1 MYQRQAQGL
10 ASLGRGPD
18 TELVHMTPQEVKSFD
33 RLARVMGHD
42 GLPTNPQ
49 TGLPEAGIFDSIL
62 PVIGGLGL
70 TVLTGGAINPLTAGL
85 ITGLG
90 TGIATGSSKKGL
102 MAALGGFGGAS
113 LGAGL
118 GAAGGGLSTTA
129 GAGSNAATAAKGIGA
144 VAQNPAAFGTTVG
157 AAGPINPGVIGG
169 GKGLA
174 LAGGAALAPAMMQ
187 PPPEFKPVEFEKEV
201 YNYPE
206 GGFMPPPR
214 TSIDPF
220 AGDPVAAGFTEERS
234 YFTPEPYTSPGYMP
248 AKAGGLVS
256 LHEGGMLPTTPDSGM
271 LPTTPDSGPIS
282 SDSGNV
288 QAEMARNRY
297 RTGQLQQT
305 SDSNRWT
312 GGTLE
317 EYKDWYN
324 KKNPIQTREFKNW
337 SKMYEDAGGA
347 EGTPATATSG
357 SAFDSQMAQVTRD
370 RRAGIFGGNQ
380 GLLPT
385 TPDKQPYLNDSRIKD
400 LLEQLLSGAARNNTE
415 SPQFLGGPQNFAGL
429 GAIQMQSKN
438 QGGLLRGPGDGMSDD
453 IMLPITGSRDIAA
466 VSPDEFVVP
475 ADVVSGL
482 GNGSTSAGAKQLY
495 GMMDR
500 VRDARTGKTTQPR
513 AIDAGKMMPA

>member
-1 MYQRQAQGL
+1 
-10 ASLGRGPD
+10 
-18 TELVHMTPQEVKSFD
+18 
-33 RLARVMGHD
+33 
-42 GLPTNPQ
+42 
-49 TGLPEAGIFDSIL
+49 
-62 PVIGGLGL
+62 
-70 TVLTGGAINPLTAGL
+70 
-85 ITGLG
+85 
-90 TGIATGSSKKGL
+90 
-102 MAALGGFGGAS
+102 
-113 LGAGL
+113 
-118 GAAGGGLSTTA
+118 
-129 GAGSNAATAAKGIGA
+129 
-144 VAQNPAAFGTTVG
+144 
-157 AAGPINPGVIGG
+157 
-169 GKGLA
+169 
-174 LAGGAALAPAMMQ
+174 
-187 PPPEFKPVEFEKEV
+187 
-201 YNYPE
+201 
-206 GGFMPPPR
+206 
-214 TSIDPF
+214 
-220 AGDPVAAGFTEERS
+220 
-234 YFTPEPYTSPGYMP
+234 MP

-256 LHEGGMLPTTPDSGM
+256 LHEGG
-271 LPTTPDSGPIS
+271 
-282 SDSGNV
+282 NV
-288 QAEMARNRY
+288 QP
-297 RTGQLQQT
+297 

-357 SAFDSQMAQVTRD
+357 SAFDSQMAQVARD

-415 SPQFLGGPQNFAGL
+415 SPQFLGGPRNFVGL
-429 GAIQMQSKN
+429 GAIQTQSKN

-466 VSPDEFVVP
+466 VSPGEFVVS
-475 ADVVSGL
+475 ADVVAGL

-500 VRDARTGKTTQPR
+500 VRDARTGKTAQPR

>member
-18 TELVHMTPQEVKSFD
+18 TELVHMTPREVKSFD

-49 TGLPEAGIFDSIL
+49 TGLPEAGIFDSLL

-70 TVLTGGAINPLTAGL
+70 TVLSGGVINPLTAGL
-85 ITGLG
+85 ITGVG
-90 TGIATGSSKKGL
+90 TGLATGSAKKGL
-102 MAALGGFGGAS
+102 LAGLGGLGGAS

-118 GAAGGGLSTTA
+118 ASAGAGGAAGGAAGSGSMMGGLTP
-129 GAGSNAATAAKGIGA
+129 GAGNIGA
-144 VAQNPAAFGTTVG
+144 NVANVGKGLGAVVQNPAAFGTTM
-157 AAGPINPGVIGG
+157 GPFGSQVTTKGLMAGG

-187 PPPEFKPVEFEKEV
+187 PPPEFKPVEFEKKD
-201 YNYPE
+201 YSYPE

-234 YFTPEPYTSPGYMP
+234 YFTPDPFTSPGYMP
-248 AKAGGLVS
+248 ARAGGLVS
-256 LHEGGMLPTTPDSGM
+256 LHEGGG
-271 LPTTPDSGPIS
+271 I
-282 SDSGNV
+282 
-288 QAEMARNRY
+288 AEE
-297 RTGQLQQT
+297 
-305 SDSNRWT
+305 
-312 GGTLE
+312 LE
-317 EYKDWYN
+317 SA
-324 KKNPIQTREFKNW
+324 I
-337 SKMYEDAGGA
+337 
-347 EGTPATATSG
+347 SG
-357 SAFDSQMAQVTRD
+357 SAFDQVD
-370 RRAGIFGGNQ
+370 ADKKAGIFGGNQ

-385 TPDKQPYLNDSRIKD
+385 TPSSGMLPTTPDNKEAIRKGGLKNVLERLLRSR
-400 LLEQLLSGAARNNTE
+400 RNGGE
-415 SPQFLGGPQNFAGL
+415 GPQFLGGTNQFYDQTGDKPEIDINEFLRWPNQYYAEAMQNRNESGP
-429 GAIQMQSKN
+429 IQTQSKN

-500 VRDARTGKTTQPR
+500 VRDTRTGKTEQPR
-513 AIDAGKMMPA
+513 AINAGKMMPV